1 MKKEPKIEYGIE
13 IVKPWSQAMYDHND
27 QVADQVR
34 EDLSIMW
41 SEALEQAKSE
51 MEEDGVEDFLSQPW
65 VDIYVDD
72 AYEDLVKIQIAVTC
86 YAFGFGYSIEA
97 VDERIEVELNSAP
110 YFRLKD
116 MAEELGMELEKGFVG
131 F

>member
-41 SEALEQAKSE
+41 SEAFDQAKSE
-51 MEEDGVEDFLSQPW
+51 MEPDEDGYVDFLSQPW
-65 VDIYVDD
+65 DFASDRMVQ
-72 AYEDLVKIQIAVTC
+72 IQTAITG
-86 YAFGFGYSIEA
+86 YGFGFGYSIEA

-110 YFRLKD
+110 YYRLKD
-116 MAEELGMELEKGFVG
+116 IAEELGMELEKGFVG